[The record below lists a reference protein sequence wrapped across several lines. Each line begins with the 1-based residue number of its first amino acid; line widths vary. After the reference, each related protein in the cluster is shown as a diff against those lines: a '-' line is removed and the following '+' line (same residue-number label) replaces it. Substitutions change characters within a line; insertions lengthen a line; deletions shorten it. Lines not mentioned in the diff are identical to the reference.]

1 MLTGLFQPPQK
12 KRRTPCRAL
21 RTELLAGGLRKAC
34 GNPAPKRCRDSTLL
48 LHLRQRVCKHG
59 ADDVVTLEGG
69 VYGEEVIADE
79 LEAVRIKWWGFD
91 SDTTYVAGE

>member
-1 MLTGLFQPPQK
+1 M
-12 KRRTPCRAL
+12 
-21 RTELLAGGLRKAC
+21 
-34 GNPAPKRCRDSTLL
+34 
-48 LHLRQRVCKHG
+48 CKHG

-69 VYGEEVIADE
+69 VYGEEIIADE